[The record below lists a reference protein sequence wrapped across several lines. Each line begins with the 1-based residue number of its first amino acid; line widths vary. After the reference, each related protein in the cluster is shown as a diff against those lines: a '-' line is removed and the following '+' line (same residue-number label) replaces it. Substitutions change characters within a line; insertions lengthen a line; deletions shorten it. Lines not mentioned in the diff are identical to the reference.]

1 MVTLLKKFTP
11 RAIMRALVYTQLFHS
26 GPDRRKH
33 NKLITQTKV
42 GRIFLLGLS
51 YLIKGL
57 IAARTSKKQK
67 VLFKIKSILLV
78 HHAVLIAPRRD
89 FPQRRNPEEAP

>member
-1 MVTLLKKFTP
+1 
-11 RAIMRALVYTQLFHS
+11 MRVLVYTQLFHS

-33 NKLITQTKV
+33 NKLITPTKV

-67 VLFKIKSILLV
+67 VYLKSILLV

-89 FPQRRNPEEAP
+89 FAQRRNPEEAP

>member
-1 MVTLLKKFTP
+1 MCFKLGHAFEKFTP

-33 NKLITQTKV
+33 NKLITPTKV

-67 VLFKIKSILLV
+67 VYLK
-78 HHAVLIAPRRD
+78 
-89 FPQRRNPEEAP
+89 

>member
-1 MVTLLKKFTP
+1 
-11 RAIMRALVYTQLFHS
+11 MRALVYTQLFHS
-26 GPDRRKH
+26 GPDRRKD
-33 NKLITQTKV
+33 NKLITPTKV